1 MQWQESVTT
10 MNKPASNQFTTRP
23 AYVLELPVKESVRI
37 LHPEQV
43 ILKIGLDYREIGAF
57 CYSLRSDKRRKSG
70 QPTEVVLSSFLKQR
84 PKQMLQA
91 IKVLSA
97 ASEGKAP
104 ATVSATAFYLKT
116 LLDWADTNGHSD
128 CLAGGDATRNAFR
141 AYAADVADRF
151 RRQEFGTRTAS
162 RLQSEVCALLVAIT
176 GVEDLARGVRIIK
189 NKDWVNGGT
198 EPVPD
203 HDFAHL
209 LAMSMSLFDGLCDL
223 VLNHRPFPFK
233 LDMPKS
239 LGWEQNHL
247 WAFPTRPW
255 HLPPHQRDP
264 SVRKKL
270 GTNASW
276 PYDYQHGRLATVEE
290 IWHHYKAPTQRMQ
303 RNGATHKI
311 RAAKRQLDT
320 ANAEPRHRWRFEL
333 GMLAHH
339 AFCWLLHANSGGNQQ
354 PILDLETDGT
364 LETTVAQQGFRNTKF
379 RAAGTKV
386 FIPIP
391 AKFLP
396 SLRKFMK
403 LRAWLLD
410 GTSCP
415 YLFFTFGSHRAMP
428 TPQRAHK
435 FILWHYI
442 ESIRRIDPTL
452 KPILAQKTRAT
463 VNDALL
469 RKNDASVVAKILGH
483 TEAMELAKY
492 GRGSPVD
499 HRDELTFVLEKI
511 STVAKK
517 QAVTLTRTDLGK
529 QFKPLEQGGSCAHYG
544 HPETM
549 TDDPALR
556 PDCAGGCWFCNH
568 RMLVADELDAR
579 KVASAAFVMEQ
590 LILGPQHEVKLRP
603 LIVKC
608 ETDLECIAQTRD
620 CHAMVE
626 RVRRDVFEDGNLTS
640 YWAEKYHLFL
650 ELEVIV

>member
-1 MQWQESVTT
+1 MQWQGSATT
-10 MNKPASNQFTTRP
+10 MNKTPENLFTTRP
-23 AYVLELPVKESVRI
+23 AYVLDLPLKEGVRI

-43 ILKIGLDYREIGAF
+43 ILKIGSVYREVGAY
-57 CYSLRSDKRRKSG
+57 CYALRSDKQRKPG
-70 QPTEVVLSSFLKQR
+70 EPAEVVLSSFLKQR
-84 PKQMLQA
+84 PKQILQA

-97 ASEGKAP
+97 AAEGKAP
-104 ATVSATAFYLKT
+104 KTVSGTAFYLKA
-116 LLDWADTNGHSD
+116 LLDWTDANGHSD

-151 RRQEFGTRTAS
+151 GRQEFGSRTAN
-162 RLQSEVCALLVAIT
+162 RLQTEACALLVAIT

-189 NKDWVNGGT
+189 NKDWANGGT
-198 EPVPD
+198 DPVPD
-203 HDFAHL
+203 HDLAHM
-209 LAMSMSLFDGLCDL
+209 LALSMSLFDGLCDL
-223 VLNHRPFPFK
+223 VLNHRPFPYK

-247 WAFPTRPW
+247 WVFPTRLW
-255 HLPPHQRDP
+255 RLPPHQWDP
-264 SVRKKL
+264 SVRQNL
-270 GTNASW
+270 GTSASW

-290 IWHHYKAPTQRMQ
+290 IWHRYKAPTQSMQ
-303 RNGATHKI
+303 RDGATHKI
-311 RAAKRQLDT
+311 RAAKRQLDA
-320 ANAEPRHRWRFEL
+320 ANADPRNRWRFEL
-333 GMLAHH
+333 GMLAHN
-339 AFCWLLHANSGGNQQ
+339 AFCWLLHANTGGNLQ

-364 LETTVAQQGFRNTKF
+364 VDTAVAQQGFRNTKF

-415 YLFFTFGSHRAMP
+415 YLFYTFGRYHAKP
-428 TPQRAHK
+428 APQRAHDN
-435 FILWHYI
+435 ILWFYT
-442 ESIRRIDPTL
+442 EAMRRIDPKL
-452 KPILAQKTRAT
+452 KRILAQKTRAT

-469 RKNDASVVAKILGH
+469 RKYDASVVSKVMGH
-483 TEAMELAKY
+483 TEATELAKY

-511 STVAKK
+511 SSVAKK
-517 QAVTLTRTDLGK
+517 QAATLIRADLGK
-529 QFKPLEQGGSCAHYG
+529 KFKPLEQGGGCAHYG
-544 HPETM
+544 HPEAM
-549 TDDPALR
+549 TDDPALQ

-568 RMLVADELDAR
+568 RMLVADELDAK

-590 LILGPQHEVKLRP
+590 LILGPLHEAKLRP

-608 ETDLECIAQTRD
+608 EIDLESIAQSRD
-620 CHAMVE
+620 CRTMVE

-650 ELEVIV
+650 ELELIV

>member
-1 MQWQESVTT
+1 
-10 MNKPASNQFTTRP
+10 MNKPPSNLFTTRP
-23 AYVLELPVKESVRI
+23 AYVLELPLKEGVRI

-43 ILKIGLDYREIGAF
+43 ILKIGSDYREIGAF
-57 CYSLRSDKRRKSG
+57 CYSLRSDKRRKPG

-104 ATVSATAFYLKT
+104 ATVSSSAFYLKT
-116 LLDWADTNGHSD
+116 LLDWADANDHSN
-128 CLAGGDATRNAFR
+128 CLAGGDATHNAFR

-151 RRQEFGTRTAS
+151 GRQGLSSNAAN
-162 RLQSEVCALLVAIT
+162 RLQTEVCALLVAIT
-176 GVEDLARGVRIIK
+176 GVENLARGVRIIK
-189 NKDWVNGGT
+189 NRDWANGGT
-198 EPVPD
+198 KPVPD
-203 HDFAHL
+203 HEFAHM

-223 VLNHRPFPFK
+223 VLNHRPFPYK
-233 LDMPKS
+233 LDLPKS

-247 WAFPTRPW
+247 WVFPTRPW
-255 HLPPHQRDP
+255 YLPPHQWDP
-264 SVRKKL
+264 SVRKNL

-276 PYDYQHGRLATVEE
+276 PYDYQHGRLATEEE
-290 IWHHYKAPTQRMQ
+290 IWYRYKAPTQRAQ
-303 RNGATHKI
+303 RDGATYKI
-311 RAAKRQLDT
+311 RAAKRRLDT
-320 ANAEPRHRWRFEL
+320 ANADPHNHWRFKL
-333 GMLAHH
+333 GMLAHN

-364 LETTVAQQGFRNTKF
+364 VETTVAQQGFRNTKF
-379 RAAGTKV
+379 RAAGAKV

-410 GTSCP
+410 GTFCP
-415 YLFFTFGSHRAMP
+415 YLFFTFGNHRVMP
-428 TPQRAHK
+428 TPQRAHDL
-435 FILWHYI
+435 ILWYYI
-442 ESIRRIDPTL
+442 ETIRRIDPSL

-463 VNDALL
+463 VNDSLL
-469 RKNDASVVAKILGH
+469 RKNDASVVSKILGH
-483 TEAMELAKY
+483 TEATELAKY

-511 STVAKK
+511 SMVAKR
-517 QAVTLTRTDLGK
+517 QAVTLIRADLGK
-529 QFKPLEQGGSCAHYG
+529 QSKPLEQGGSCTHYG
-544 HPETM
+544 HPEAM
-549 TDDPALR
+549 TDEPALR

-590 LILGPQHEVKLRP
+590 LILGSQHEAKLRP

-608 ETDLECIAQTRD
+608 ETDLDCIAQTND
-620 CHAMVE
+620 CHVMVE
-626 RVRRDVFEDGNLTS
+626 QVRRDVFEDGNLTS
-640 YWAEKYHLFL
+640 FWAEKYHLFL
-650 ELEVIV
+650 ELGVIV